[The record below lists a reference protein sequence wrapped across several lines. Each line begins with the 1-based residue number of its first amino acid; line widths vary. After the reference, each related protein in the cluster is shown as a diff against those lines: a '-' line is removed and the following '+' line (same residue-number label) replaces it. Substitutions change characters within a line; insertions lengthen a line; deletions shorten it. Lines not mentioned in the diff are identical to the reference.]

1 MTKSRRR
8 KQALPPRRKRMK
20 RAGRL
25 QSAMKWLK
33 SFEGK
38 NVVRGYAK
46 WFGVDLLCAAKEL
59 QLLGVQIDA
68 DYLKQLQATVANR
81 RRNSP
86 KAVDDLAHDIGDS
99 DEYFSFIAGY
109 TSGGMPYGVP
119 WPDDESSDTPDPSF
133 DKT

>member
-1 MTKSRRR
+1 MTKS
-8 KQALPPRRKRMK
+8 KKKKKSLPPRRKRMH

-25 QSAMKWLK
+25 RSAKKWLV

-59 QLLGVQIDA
+59 QLLGVKVDA
-68 DYLKQLQATVANR
+68 TYLERLRVTVQHGR
-81 RRNSP
+81 RRNR
-86 KAVDDLAHDIGDS
+86 KAMDDGPSGFGHS
-99 DEYFSFIAGY
+99 DEHFSFIIGY

-119 WPDDESSDTPDPSF
+119 WPEDVP
-133 DKT
+133 

>member
-1 MTKSRRR
+1 
-8 KQALPPRRKRMK
+8 MK

-25 QSAMKWLK
+25 QSTKKWLA

-59 QLLGVQIDA
+59 QLLGVEIDA
-68 DYLKQLQATVANR
+68 FYLERLRVTFQNR
-81 RRNSP
+81 RRKKH
-86 KAVDDLAHDIGDS
+86 KAFNDAASDFGNS
-99 DEYFSFIAGY
+99 DEHFSFIAGY

-119 WPDDESSDTPDPSF
+119 WPDDEFDT
-133 DKT
+133 